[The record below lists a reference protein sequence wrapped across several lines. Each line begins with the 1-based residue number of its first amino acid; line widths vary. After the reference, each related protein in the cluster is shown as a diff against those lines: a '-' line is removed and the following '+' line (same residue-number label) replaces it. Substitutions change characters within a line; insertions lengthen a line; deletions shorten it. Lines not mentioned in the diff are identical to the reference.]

1 MPRASSGSEAER
13 ANSVKVLVLNCGSS
27 SIKYQLHDA
36 ATHSALARGLVSRIG
51 EEGARIEAQTG
62 DLEQS
67 RQVIIP
73 THGRGL
79 ELILESLLDPQTGV
93 VRDLSEVSAVGH
105 RVVHGGSFF
114 SAPALLTAE
123 VIAKIEECAPLAP
136 LHNPPILLGIR
147 EAIRILP
154 DTPQVAVFDTAFHA
168 TIPAKA
174 HVYALPYEYYADHG
188 VRRYG
193 FHGISFQSVS
203 QRTNVLLGGRLSKL
217 KVVIAHL
224 GNGASITAVDRGK
237 SVDTSMG
244 LTPLEGLVMGTR
256 GGDLD
261 PGVILFLMRQ
271 LGLSVGDVD
280 RILNKESGLLGV
292 SGISNDMRDVLANA
306 VTGDKRC
313 QLALEIYAYR
323 LKKYVGAFAAVMG
336 GLDALVF
343 TAGVGENSPE
353 IRAAVCEGLS
363 FLGVELDAESN
374 DGTRAVERDISAA
387 GSRVRVLVVPT
398 DEERL
403 IADETVAVVA

>member
-1 MPRASSGSEAER
+1 
-13 ANSVKVLVLNCGSS
+13 VKVLVLNCGSS

-36 ATHSALARGLVSRIG
+36 ATHTALARGLVSRIG
-51 EEGARIEAQTG
+51 EEGSQIDAQTG
-62 DLEQS
+62 EVKQT
-67 RQVIIP
+67 RQAAIP
-73 THGRGL
+73 DHGRGL
-79 ELILESLLDPQTGV
+79 ELILESLLDPRTGV
-93 VRDLSEVSAVGH
+93 VKDLSEVSAVGH

-123 VIAKIEECAPLAP
+123 VVAKIEECAPLAP
-136 LHNPPILLGIR
+136 LHNPPILVGIR
-147 EAIRILP
+147 ESLRILP

-168 TIPAKA
+168 TIPARA
-174 HVYALPYEYYADHG
+174 HVYAVPYEYYRDHG

-203 QRTNVLLGGRLSKL
+203 QRANVVLGGRLSEL

-261 PGVILFLMRQ
+261 PGVVLFLMRE
-271 LGLSVGDVD
+271 LRLSAGDVD
-280 RILNKESGLLGV
+280 RVLNKESGVLGV
-292 SGISNDMRDVLANA
+292 SGVSNDMRDVLARA
-306 VTGDKRC
+306 AAGDERC
-313 QLALEIYAYR
+313 RLALDLYSYR
-323 LKKYVGAFAAVMG
+323 IKKYVGAFAAAMG

-343 TAGVGENSPE
+343 TAGVGENNPE
-353 IRAAVCEGLS
+353 IRAAACEGLS
-363 FLGVELDAESN
+363 FLGIEIDVKTNAGVRGVEC
-374 DGTRAVERDISAA
+374 DISAG

-403 IADETVAVVA
+403 IADETVGVLG

>member
-1 MPRASSGSEAER
+1 M
-13 ANSVKVLVLNCGSS
+13 KVLVLNCGSS
-27 SIKYQLHDA
+27 SIKYQFHDA
-36 ATHSALARGLVSRIG
+36 ATHTAPARGLVSRIG
-51 EEGARIEAQTG
+51 EEGAQIDAQTG
-62 DLEQS
+62 DVKQS
-67 RQVIIP
+67 RQATIP
-73 THGRGL
+73 DHGRGL
-79 ELILESLLDPQTGV
+79 ELILESLLDPRTGV
-93 VRDLSEVSAVGH
+93 VKDLSEVSAVGH

-114 SAPALLTAE
+114 SAPALLTQE

-147 EAIRILP
+147 ESLRMLP
-154 DTPQVAVFDTAFHA
+154 DIPQVAVFDTAFHA
-168 TIPAKA
+168 TIPPQA
-174 HVYALPYEYYADHG
+174 HVYALPYEYYTDHG

-203 QRTNVLLGGRLSKL
+203 KRTDAVLGGKLSEL

-256 GGDLD
+256 PGDLD
-261 PGVILFLMRQ
+261 PGVILYMMRQ
-271 LGLSVGDVD
+271 LGLSAGDVD

-292 SGISNDMRDVLANA
+292 SGISNDMRDVRATA
-306 VTGDKRC
+306 ATGDKRC
-313 QLALEIYAYR
+313 QLALELYSYR
-323 LKKYVGAFAAVMG
+323 LKKYVGAFAAIMG

-343 TAGVGENSPE
+343 TAGVGENDPE
-353 IRAAVCEGLS
+353 IRATVCEGLS
-363 FLGVELDAESN
+363 FLGVELDAEAN
-374 DGTRAVERDISAA
+374 ARLRGVEGDISAA

-403 IADETVAVVA
+403 IADETVALVGR

>member
-1 MPRASSGSEAER
+1 M
-13 ANSVKVLVLNCGSS
+13 KVLVLNCGSS

-36 ATHSALARGLVSRIG
+36 ATHAAPARGLVSRIG
-51 EEGARIEAQTG
+51 EDGAQIDAQTG
-62 DLEQS
+62 DLKQS
-67 RQVIIP
+67 LQTAIP

-93 VRDLSEVSAVGH
+93 VKDVSEVAAVGH

-136 LHNPPILLGIR
+136 LHNPPILVGIR

-168 TIPAKA
+168 TIPARA
-174 HVYALPYEYYADHG
+174 HVYALPYGYYRDHG

-203 QRTNVLLGGRLSKL
+203 QRTNVLLGGRLSEL

-261 PGVILFLMRQ
+261 PGVLLFMMRE
-271 LGLSVGDVD
+271 LGLSAGDVD
-280 RILNKESGLLGV
+280 RILNKESGVLGV
-292 SGISNDMRDVLANA
+292 SGVSNDMRDVLANA
-306 VTGDKRC
+306 VTGDARC
-313 QLALEIYAYR
+313 QLALDLYSYR
-323 LKKYVGAFAAVMG
+323 VKKYVGAFAAAMG

-353 IRAAVCEGLS
+353 IRAAACAGLS
-363 FLGVELDAESN
+363 FLGIELDAESN
-374 DGTRAVERDISAA
+374 ARVRGMEGGINAK

-403 IADETVAVVA
+403 IADETVSVVA